1 LGSLTTNSF
10 ANYSSSDGGIT
21 FSRVSF
27 SPSGTATYT
36 ETGGS
41 TNFALEPGEQLL
53 LQPGDIQVT
62 FLGTV
67 TFESRT
73 LLHFRDTFGTNYLD
87 SIDSVSIPEFFPAS
101 FSTTGPEY
109 STSNF
114 VFCFLQGTLIRTS
127 AGDVAVETLA
137 IGDTIL
143 TATGGTTRVE
153 WIGRQS
159 VAPRFGGSTMLPV
172 GIKAGA
178 LGHGL
183 PETDLYVSADHGLIL
198 DDLVINAGALVNGT
212 TITVM
217 SAADLP
223 DRITYYHVETTSHEV
238 ILANGTPAET
248 FIDYAGRQ
256 RFDNYAE
263 YVELFG
269 ADRPLAEMARA
280 RISAARHLPAALRR
294 HLGLNSAA

>member
-1 LGSLTTNSF
+1 M
-10 ANYSSSDGGIT
+10 
-21 FSRVSF
+21 
-27 SPSGTATYT
+27 
-36 ETGGS
+36 
-41 TNFALEPGEQLL
+41 
-53 LQPGDIQVT
+53 T

-67 TFESRT
+67 TFGSIT
-73 LLHFRDTFGTNYLD
+73 FLHFRSPFGESFLD
-87 SIDSVSIPEFFPAS
+87 SIDPVSLIDFFPTS
-101 FSTTGPEY
+101 FSTTDPEY
-109 STSNF
+109 STANF
-114 VFCFLQGTLIRTS
+114 VLCFLQGTLIRTS
-127 AGDVAVETLA
+127 AGDVAVEKLA
-137 IGDTIL
+137 IGDKLL
-143 TATGGTTRVE
+143 TAAGAATTVE
-153 WIGRQS
+153 WIVRQS
-159 VAPRFGGSTMLPV
+159 VSPRFGGSTMLPV
-172 GIKAGA
+172 RIKAGG

-198 DDLVINAGALVNGT
+198 DDLMINAGALVNGT

-294 HLGLNSAA
+294 HLGLTSAA